1 VHTIVASETA
11 LLSPVARAA
20 KEQTAE
26 ERSLRSYAEH
36 RAASATADAHA
47 AETELAVVRD
57 QMVFHSPSGPSN
69 QPVTTAPAHAVK
81 RVSTTSP
88 GSNTTPVR
96 THHIPV
102 SAPPAAAPQPELS
115 DSDSE
120 EWSDSESESEGGRGY
135 SGWGSHLPPP
145 PARAS

>member
-1 VHTIVASETA
+1 M
-11 LLSPVARAA
+11 ARAA

-69 QPVTTAPAHAVK
+69 QQALGPEPVTAPVHAVK

-102 SAPPAAAPQPELS
+102 SAPPAAAPHPELS
-115 DSDSE
+115 DSGSE
-120 EWSDSESESEGGRGY
+120 EWSDSESESEGGRDY

-145 PARAS
+145 PARAP